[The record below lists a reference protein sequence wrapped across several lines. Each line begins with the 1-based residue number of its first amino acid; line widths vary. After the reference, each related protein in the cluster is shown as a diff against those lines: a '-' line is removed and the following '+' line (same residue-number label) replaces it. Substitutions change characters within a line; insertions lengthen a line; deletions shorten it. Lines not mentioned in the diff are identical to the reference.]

1 MFIPSGENQSAEGA
15 ANAKEGEIQKAK
27 NRIARVTAPM
37 SAALLEALRILGID
51 DGETVEVLWMP
62 PEHVSFTEKTL
73 AAKQAKDA
81 GMSARW
87 IKQNIMGMS
96 PDEIAQ
102 DESDAATD
110 QLLAATLIGAAGG
123 AGNA

>member
-1 MFIPSGENQSAEGA
+1 
-15 ANAKEGEIQKAK
+15 
-27 NRIARVTAPM
+27 
-37 SAALLEALRILGID
+37 
-51 DGETVEVLWMP
+51 MP
-62 PEHVSFTEKTL
+62 PEHVSFTEKTQ
-73 AAKQAKDA
+73 AAAQAKAA

-102 DESDAATD
+102 DEADAATD

-123 AGNA
+123 TGNA

>member
-1 MFIPSGENQSAEGA
+1 M
-15 ANAKEGEIQKAK
+15 
-27 NRIARVTAPM
+27 
-37 SAALLEALRILGID
+37 LGVD
-51 DGETVEVLWMP
+51 DGETIELLWQP

-96 PDEIAQ
+96 PDEIDQ
-102 DESDAATD
+102 DESNAAADA
-110 QLLAATLIGAAGG
+110 LLASTLIGAAGVNS
-123 AGNA
+123 NA